1 MDGLAKLR
9 GWIGK
14 SVARRLAI
22 PGVILLLLIAVQA
35 VLSSGS
41 AMLLVGRLEDSS
53 EHSNASMQ
61 LSARLLEA
69 AQQLS
74 DHARETVAATEDEPR
89 RQAIAEFNDAKA
101 RLGEVVDEIST
112 KLSGNPQLQQ
122 AVSEGVSTFVVSG
135 VKATRLAERGRI
147 ADAQRELQVTFDPHL
162 LAYVIATVTALNQTS
177 SESLSGVLTA
187 GRRDFWIALGVNLVL
202 AAIAA
207 LAAFWAFRAIRG
219 SVIEPVRYAAHS
231 ARRLATGDYEAV
243 RVSDRPDECGELVRA
258 MGELCQQL
266 IERRTAAESAAAA
279 AVVAM
284 RVRSGLDLASSR
296 VLITDADGR
305 VIYANA
311 AAETLMTRIQPRTH
325 LVGRPLDELLA
336 AAHANEGALSGESG
350 ATRLH
355 FVAPGGDIVVDVV
368 VSSIATDSGEVLGR
382 VAEWVERT
390 QEVRAQR
397 EVAAVVHAASRGDFT
412 QRIPVQG
419 KSGYWGELASS
430 LNQLTETFHSALHAI
445 SLQLAALAQGELNE
459 GASHRYEGLLAK
471 VFDDLAASRA
481 QLAKMVAQIR
491 NGSEN
496 VSSVASTINTGNE
509 TLYDHGESL
518 TRSIGEAMATM
529 RELTLAVRHSADNAL
544 AVGKLAAETRDA
556 AVRGGSAVGNV
567 VKSMSEVAAT
577 SARVVAVVAVI
588 DEIAFRTNLLA
599 LNAAV
604 EAAHAGD
611 QGRGFAVV
619 ASEVRALSA
628 RCTVSAREIKQLIDA
643 SNDTV
648 RHGTDLVASAGRTIE
663 DVVGRVATMAGVV
676 SEIARDAQ
684 AQCGEIE
691 AVARKITQVEVSNR
705 ENGSLLEQA
714 RESARE
720 LQLLAG
726 ELGGAVGRFHI
737 DASGAG
743 AVGVRSDLPDLAA
756 QAVLIRERS
765 R

>member
-41 AMLLVGRLEDSS
+41 AILLVGRLEDSS
-53 EHSNASMQ
+53 EHSNASMK

-89 RQAIAEFNDAKA
+89 RQAIAEFNEAKA

-122 AVSEGVSTFVVSG
+122 AVSEGISTFVVSG

-147 ADAQRELQVTFDPHL
+147 ADAQRELQVTFDPQL

-219 SVIEPVRYAAHS
+219 SVIEPVRYAAHT
-231 ARRLATGDYEAV
+231 ARRLATGDYEQV

-311 AAETLMTRIQPRTH
+311 AAEALMSRIQPGTR

-336 AAHANEGALSGESG
+336 ASHANEGAVSGEAG
-350 ATRLH
+350 ATRLRY
-355 FVAPGGDIVVDVV
+355 GEIVVDVV
-368 VSSIATDSGEVLGR
+368 VSSIATDGGEVLGR

-412 QRIPVQG
+412 QRIPEEG

-430 LNQLTETFHSALHAI
+430 LNQLTGTFHSALHAI

-459 GASHRYEGLLAK
+459 SASHQYEGLLAK
-471 VFDDLAASRA
+471 VFDDLAVSRA

-518 TRSIGEAMATM
+518 TKSIGEAVATM
-529 RELTLAVRHSADNAL
+529 RELTLAVRHSAHNAL
-544 AVGKLAAETRDA
+544 EVGKLAAETRDA
-556 AVRGGSAVGNV
+556 AVRGGSAVGHV
-567 VKSMSEVAAT
+567 VQSMSDVAST

-648 RHGTDLVASAGRTIE
+648 RQGTDLVASAGRTIE

-737 DASGAG
+737 DGSG
-743 AVGVRSDLPDLAA
+743 SDVQTDDEANAA
-756 QAVLIRERS
+756 
-765 R
+765 